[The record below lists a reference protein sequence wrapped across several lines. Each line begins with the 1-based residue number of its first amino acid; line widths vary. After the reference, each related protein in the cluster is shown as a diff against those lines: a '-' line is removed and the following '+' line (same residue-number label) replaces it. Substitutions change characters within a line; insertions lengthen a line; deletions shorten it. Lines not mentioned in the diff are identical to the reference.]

1 MRIRKESGD
10 SCSLGSFSTSMRRIA
25 SSFFLR
31 LDLPGAIEI
40 DNENRM
46 DSSNRIDKHTEDELV
61 AMASKGDSNAFNQL
75 VVIYQN
81 IAYNHAYALI
91 GNPDRA
97 DDITQESF
105 IKAFRNIS
113 RFRGD
118 SFRSWLLRIVT
129 NTSYDL
135 FRRFRIHPEQSLF
148 PMDANNEE
156 MEPTWLADPAV
167 SVERTVEYN
176 EDVKRLYQV
185 LDELPTI
192 YRSVIILI
200 DLYELD
206 YKEAAR
212 ILKIPLGR
220 IKSRLARAD

>member
-1 MRIRKESGD
+1 
-10 SCSLGSFSTSMRRIA
+10 
-25 SSFFLR
+25 
-31 LDLPGAIEI
+31 
-40 DNENRM
+40 M